1 MAKPTKRTDP
11 TSVGGRKARRRR
23 RGQGVR
29 RPPQTSA
36 PATVGRLITRTE
48 LASDLGVNP
57 ITITKWQGEGLPVA
71 VRGGRG
77 VESKYRMAE
86 VWRWGLARERAR
98 AGAGGAGAD
107 MSLPVERAKLARV
120 QTRKADLEIRKR
132 EGELL
137 EATEVMRL
145 LAQAVLAI
153 RSGILRLPTTIA
165 GAIVACVQRGGGAP
179 DITALLRPACEDLLR
194 ELAAWEGPASVGPA
208 AAAPV
213 EATAS

>member
-1 MAKPTKRTDP
+1 MGKDTKRTDSP
-11 TSVGGRKARRRR
+11 SVSGRKVRPRRRR
-23 RGQGVR
+23 QEAR

-36 PATVGRLITRTE
+36 QATVGRLITRTE

-77 VESKYRMAE
+77 VESKYRMAD

-120 QTRKADLEIRKR
+120 QTRKAELEVRKR
-132 EGELL
+132 DGELL
-137 EATEVMRL
+137 ESTEVMRL
-145 LAQAVLAI
+145 LAQAALAI

-165 GAIVACVQRGGGAP
+165 GAIVACVQRGGGSPEIA
-179 DITALLRPACEDLLR
+179 ALLRPACEDLLR
-194 ELAAWEGPASVGPA
+194 ELAAWEGPA

-213 EATAS
+213 EAAAS